1 MDGVDPSTCQPE
13 GALWTYNQGVILGA
27 AAELYQATGNSNYL
41 TQAANIANAVIASGS
56 PLTSSSGILTEEC
69 GTSCNA
75 EADMFKGAF
84 IRNFRKLYL
93 VDNNSNWASFIET
106 NAQSIWN
113 NDLDVANVNGLSECN
128 TGPFWAGPYQAANE
142 ITQGAALA
150 ALVAAIS
157 ASS

>member
-27 AAELYQATGNSNYL
+27 AAELYQATGDSTYL
-41 TQAANIANAVIASGS
+41 SRAGDIANAVTTPGS
-56 PLTSSSGILTEEC
+56 ALTSSSGILTESC
-69 GTSCNA
+69 GTGCNA

-84 IRNFRKLYL
+84 IRNFRKLLL
-93 VDNNSNWASFIET
+93 VDNNSNWASFIKT

-113 NDLDVANVNGLSECN
+113 NDLNVANVNGLSECN

-142 ITQGAALA
+142 VTQGAALA